1 MEFTKDVSNE
11 LSLLTSEE
19 EKQELYLYSLKKM
32 AMQNAEKD
40 RYSITNLYGSNAF
53 FFKANELL
61 LHNANQKYA
70 LIRMDLYRFKTVNEF
85 CGRKTGD
92 NFLAHIADCF
102 REYEEAC
109 NVVGHLRADIFVL
122 LLPYVN
128 ENQIIEIVTKLYNK
142 VMEYPL
148 SCKVLPSFGICISK
162 EGLTI
167 SLMNDYANLALQKIK
182 GRVFTYY
189 SFFDDSLHQ
198 QLLYEKKIE
207 NEILLAI
214 EYHYLEVYIQPKV
227 NMITKEII
235 GGEAL
240 LRWNHPEHGI
250 LSPAHYIP
258 VLEESGYIVEVDVYV
273 WREVFKTLHNWIELG
288 YKVVPISINVSRL
301 HEHQNDF
308 EEVLCKLARDY
319 QVPTSLIK
327 LEITESALSQSSY
340 QLFHSMRNL
349 QKQGFLFSMD
359 DFGSGYSSLNMLK
372 DEPLDEVKID
382 RLFLKDIEKKKSKT
396 VIRHILAMLSEL
408 QIDTIAEGVETQEQA
423 DFLMECGCYHGQ
435 GFYYYRPM
443 PIHEFEQLL

>member
-92 NFLAHIADCF
+92 NFLAHIADSF

-214 EYHYLEVYIQPKV
+214 EYRYLEVYIQPKV
-227 NMITKEII
+227 I
-235 GGEAL
+235 
-240 LRWNHPEHGI
+240 
-250 LSPAHYIP
+250 
-258 VLEESGYIVEVDVYV
+258 
-273 WREVFKTLHNWIELG
+273 
-288 YKVVPISINVSRL
+288 
-301 HEHQNDF
+301 
-308 EEVLCKLARDY
+308 
-319 QVPTSLIK
+319 
-327 LEITESALSQSSY
+327 
-340 QLFHSMRNL
+340 
-349 QKQGFLFSMD
+349 
-359 DFGSGYSSLNMLK
+359 
-372 DEPLDEVKID
+372 
-382 RLFLKDIEKKKSKT
+382 
-396 VIRHILAMLSEL
+396 
-408 QIDTIAEGVETQEQA
+408 
-423 DFLMECGCYHGQ
+423 
-435 GFYYYRPM
+435 
-443 PIHEFEQLL
+443 